1 MPAHRTKLN
10 PRQAVFCAEYIT
22 DFNAT
27 QAAIRAGYASK
38 YAARVAY
45 KMLLQPH
52 IQEAVNREITARA
65 KRTHITQDRVL
76 RELAAVA
83 FFDPRKLFAPDGSPL
98 PINEL
103 DDATAAALGGLD
115 VQEVFEGSGEN
126 RVFVGY
132 VKKYK
137 VADKNAALSNAMKH
151 LGMLKESLAL
161 SGPDG
166 GPVEV
171 NVKQAITT
179 TLVANLKKVLHARR
193 G

>member
-137 VADKNAALSNAMKH
+137 VADKNAALGNAMKH

>member
-115 VQEVFEGSGEN
+115 VQEVFEGTGEN

-137 VADKNAALSNAMKH
+137 VTDKNAALGNAMKH

-161 SGPDG
+161 SGPEG

>member
-137 VADKNAALSNAMKH
+137 VTDKNAALGNAMKH

>member
-115 VQEVFEGSGEN
+115 VQEVFEGTGEN

-132 VKKYK
+132 IKKYK
-137 VADKNAALSNAMKH
+137 VTDKNTALGNAMKH

-161 SGPDG
+161 SGPEG

>member
-76 RELAAVA
+76 RELAAIA

-98 PINEL
+98 PINAL

-115 VQEVFEGSGEN
+115 VQEVFEGTGEN

-137 VADKNAALSNAMKH
+137 VTDKNAALGAAMKH

>member
-115 VQEVFEGSGEN
+115 VQEMFEGTGEN

-137 VADKNAALSNAMKH
+137 VTDKNTALGNAMKH

-179 TLVANLKKVLHARR
+179 TLVANLKKALHARR

>member
-52 IQEAVNREITARA
+52 IQEAVHREITARA

-115 VQEVFEGSGEN
+115 VQEVFEGTGEN

-132 VKKYK
+132 IKKYK
-137 VADKNAALSNAMKH
+137 VTDKNTALGNAMKH

-161 SGPDG
+161 SGPEG

>member
-132 VKKYK
+132 VKKYR
-137 VADKNAALSNAMKH
+137 VTDKNAALGNAMKH